1 MPDKAIQIGLICEI
15 NALDCHASLRSARN
29 DRQHFI
35 RYYNPMNKD
44 TVLTYPELKLNEI
57 KKVHEIIMPY
67 LVWTPVIYTKTLS
80 ELTGTNI
87 YLKLENMQKTGS
99 FKPRGAL
106 NKTLKVLKEK
116 KVKGLV
122 AASGGNH
129 AQGVAYAAQK
139 LGLKAILVMFK
150 GVPDCK
156 INACKSYGAEVVIY
170 GTELQHAL
178 DYSFEL
184 QKETGF
190 EHIHAFNDIDIVC
203 GQGTVALEIYKDL
216 PEVDTIISSIGGGGL
231 ISGTASTIKQ
241 INSNVKVFG
250 VETIGADSMYQSFK
264 SGKIVPL
271 PKITSFA
278 EGLSACRVG
287 DVTFNIT
294 KEYVDDIFTISDEK
308 TKDAILLLLERQ
320 KLLVEPSSAC
330 TVAALLEKNIPV
342 GKNTVVIISGGNL
355 DLERLKTFL

>member
-1 MPDKAIQIGLICEI
+1 MSREATLI
-15 NALDCHASLRSARN
+15 
-29 DRQHFI
+29 
-35 RYYNPMNKD
+35 
-44 TVLTYPELKLNEI
+44 YPQLLLEEI
-57 KKVHEIIMPY
+57 KKVHDIIKPY
-67 LVWTPVIYTKTLS
+67 LVWTPLIFTATFT
-80 ELTGTNI
+80 ELTNTNI
-87 YLKLENMQKTGS
+87 FFKLENMQKTGS

-139 LGLKAILVMFK
+139 LGLKAILVMFE

-156 INACKSYGAEVVIY
+156 INACKSYGAEVVIH

-190 EHIHAFNDIDIVC
+190 EHIHAFNDIDIVA
-203 GQGTVALEIYKDL
+203 GQGTVALEIIKDL
-216 PEVDTIISSIGGGGL
+216 PSVDTIVCSIGGGGL
-231 ISGTASTIKQ
+231 VSGIASTIKQ
-241 INSNVKVFG
+241 LKKDVKVFG
-250 VETIGADSMYQSFK
+250 IETVGADSMYQSFK

-287 DVTFNIT
+287 EITFNLT
-294 KEYVDDIFTISDEK
+294 KKYVDDIFTISDEK
-308 TKDAILLLLERQ
+308 TKDAILFLLERQ
-320 KLLVEPSSAC
+320 KLLVEPSAAC
-330 TVAALLEKNIPV
+330 TLAALLEKKIPV
-342 GKNTVVIISGGNL
+342 GKNTVVVLSGGNL

>member
-1 MPDKAIQIGLICEI
+1 M
-15 NALDCHASLRSARN
+15 S
-29 DRQHFI
+29 
-35 RYYNPMNKD
+35 KD
-44 TVLTYPELKLNEI
+44 AAVLYPELELNEI
-57 KKVHEIIMPY
+57 KKVHETISPY
-67 LVWTPVIYTKTLS
+67 LEWTPLIPTATFS

-87 YLKLENMQKTGS
+87 FFKLENFQKTGS

-106 NKTLKVLKEK
+106 NKVLKVLKQK
-116 KVKGLV
+116 KEIKGLV

-139 LGLKAILVMFK
+139 LGLKAVLVMFK

-156 INACKSYGAEVVIY
+156 IDACKSYGAEIVIH

-178 DYSFEL
+178 DHSFEL
-184 QKETGF
+184 QDKFGY

-203 GQGTVALEIYKDL
+203 GQGTVALEIHKDL
-216 PEVDTIISSIGGGGL
+216 PEVDTIICSIGGGGL
-231 ISGTASTIKQ
+231 VSGIASTIKQ
-241 INSNVKVFG
+241 SKNSVKVFG
-250 VETIGADSMYQSFK
+250 IETVGADSMYQSFK

-287 DVTFNIT
+287 EITFNLT
-294 KEYVDDIFTISDEK
+294 KKYVDDIFTISDEK

-320 KLLVEPSSAC
+320 KLLVEPSAAC
-330 TVAALLEKNIPV
+330 TVAALLEKKIPV
-342 GKNTVVIISGGNL
+342 GRNTVVVLSGGNL
-355 DLERLKTFL
+355 DLSRLKTFL